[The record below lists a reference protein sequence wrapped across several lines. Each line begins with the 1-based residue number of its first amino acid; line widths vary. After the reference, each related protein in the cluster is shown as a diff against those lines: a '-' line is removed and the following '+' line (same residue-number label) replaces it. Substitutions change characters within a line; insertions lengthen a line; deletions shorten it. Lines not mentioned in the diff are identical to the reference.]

1 MLADE
6 TFVVITSSAL
16 FIQQISLLIDL
27 NVWIKLAMLNL
38 TDWNRKTWQAEENA
52 FNKIFDSFSPN
63 DLNESL
69 YIDALITFSLIF
81 LLDFHSTEGWK
92 ATRKNGVTRKRR
104 KWWKAYEKAKL
115 KEPRDKRC
123 LLTLDLQ
130 PLRS

>member
-1 MLADE
+1 MKKAPRNVIILHNCTKNHDHMIICYAVPDIWCE
-6 TFVVITSSAL
+6 TDVTVIFHFGLL
-16 FIQQISLLIDL
+16 FAFLG
-27 NVWIKLAMLNL
+27 
-38 TDWNRKTWQAEENA
+38 

-81 LLDFHSTEGWK
+81 LLDFHSTEGWR
-92 ATRKNGVTRKRR
+92 ATRKHGVTRKRR